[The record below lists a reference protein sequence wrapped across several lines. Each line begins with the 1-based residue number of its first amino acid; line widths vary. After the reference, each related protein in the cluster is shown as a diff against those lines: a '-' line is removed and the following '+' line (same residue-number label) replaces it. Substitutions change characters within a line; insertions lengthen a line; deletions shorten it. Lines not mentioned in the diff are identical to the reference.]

1 MQLIVHQKAEISAF
15 IYCACHF
22 SCLSWRRKLATSLL
36 VLSEDKDVNW
46 NVSSGQ
52 LETLQK
58 QFFPTGRCS
67 GNIVFY
73 NNYTPLF
80 LRFILTFQRKRQSCV
95 SLDCSTCLIFNLK
108 ISESSVLN
116 CAEWIPKQK
125 YPIAVSIAALSETW
139 PVTHSFFS
147 IL

>member
-22 SCLSWRRKLATSLL
+22 SCLSWRSKLATSFL

-58 QFFPTGRCS
+58 QFFPTERCS

-80 LRFILTFQRKRQSCV
+80 LCFILTFQRKRQSCV

-108 ISESSVLN
+108 ISESSALK

-125 YPIAVSIAALSETW
+125 YPIAVSTTALSKTW
-139 PVTHSFFS
+139 PVTHSFFF
-147 IL
+147 L